1 MPDKAS
7 MEPRTPRR
15 RDINTVNR
23 RRRLEEPQQ
32 QIVANED
39 SRNAEEALRV
49 YLSYSRNRHAPY
61 DARLAALGPDTYRIF
76 RGWQLNRNTRLYNRI
91 LPLTE
96 QPEVIAQIYGID
108 PSRTS
113 RFRMAMYGAEI
124 LEEIVDD
131 GYPLDRMR
139 ELRNLANPD
148 SESTRLFDRLERD
161 DPLMGLAV

>member
-1 MPDKAS
+1 MLLK
-7 MEPRTPRR
+7 
-15 RDINTVNR
+15 
-23 RRRLEEPQQ
+23 RRLQAK
-32 QIVANED
+32 IANTGY
-39 SRNAEEALRV
+39 RKAGEA
-49 YLSYSRNRHAPY
+49 
-61 DARLAALGPDTYRIF
+61 AAVMIHK
-76 RGWQLNRNTRLYNRI
+76 RG
-91 LPLTE
+91 PLTE